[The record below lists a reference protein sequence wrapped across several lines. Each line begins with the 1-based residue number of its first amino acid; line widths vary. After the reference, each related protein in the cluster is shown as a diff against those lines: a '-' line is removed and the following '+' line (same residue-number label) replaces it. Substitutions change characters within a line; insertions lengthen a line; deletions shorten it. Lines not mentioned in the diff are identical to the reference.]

1 MADMELTRQEVEDA
15 FKHIQVQIEDLTT
28 KFKWQEE
35 EHQKFMVTIETMEA
49 EIDNVVRQLKIM
61 NRAVEEMAQVLATH
75 MGLPLADVYFN
86 H

>member
-1 MADMELTRQEVEDA
+1 MELTRQEVEDA
-15 FKHIQVQIEDLTT
+15 FKHIQGQIEELTN

-35 EHQKFMVTIETMEA
+35 EHQNFMVTIENMEA
-49 EIDNVVRQLKIM
+49 EIDNLVRQLNIM
-61 NRAVEEMAQVLATH
+61 NRAVGEMAQVLATH